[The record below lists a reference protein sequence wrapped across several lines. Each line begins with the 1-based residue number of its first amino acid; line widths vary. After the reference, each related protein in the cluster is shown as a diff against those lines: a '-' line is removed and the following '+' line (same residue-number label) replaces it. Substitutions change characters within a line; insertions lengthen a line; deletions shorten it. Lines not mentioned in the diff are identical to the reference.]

1 MGQVGKVAL
10 MPLDIAVSGR
20 NERRLPIILVVNLA
34 PMDTKS
40 VLRTQRTYTDNISP
54 HGMRIN
60 SAFAWNPGEQAEV
73 TPVKGGVTMRGRVV
87 YCEEMADGR
96 YFIGL
101 SFPQAAIPWPILKR
115 FDGVALTLARDWNF
129 AGPRLDLVLKT

>member
-1 MGQVGKVAL
+1 MQ
-10 MPLDIAVSGR
+10 LDAATSGR

-34 PMDTKS
+34 PLDTKS

-60 SAFAWNPGEQAEV
+60 SAFAWESGEQAEI

-87 YCEEMADGR
+87 YCQELPDGR
-96 YFIGL
+96 FFVGFN
-101 SFPQAAIPWPILKR
+101 FPHAAIPWPILKR
-115 FDGVALTLARDWNF
+115 FDGLALNLNRDWNF
-129 AGPRLDLVLKT
+129 AGPRLDLVLNS